1 MQYRLPR
8 LCTEGTALER
18 NQPPAHAALQEIG
31 VGPLG
36 LHCDHPGSEP
46 HHGDAAVADMR
57 ADVENKV
64 AGADEAG
71 GRLVSDE
78 AGTGVAAGA
87 VSSFFLQATSTLD
100 ASSATAIISRK
111 M

>member
-57 ADVENKV
+57 ADVEDKV

-71 GRLVSDE
+71 EEMPECAILP
-78 AGTGVAAGA
+78 GTG
-87 VSSFFLQATSTLD
+87 
-100 ASSATAIISRK
+100 AIYGQRACQSQ
-111 M
+111 